1 MEVLVDIEE
10 CLLGDFDRAAR
21 IQNITRNA
29 AIRSAITDW
38 LSQARRDA
46 VVRELFESGVRV
58 VRDGGGH
65 VEDILKRLGKVEADV
80 SELKSEVSAILAT
93 IPYLATKA
101 DVRSAVAEV
110 LDKCGSL
117 MSGIAANRVR

>member
-29 AIRSAITDW
+29 AIRGAITDW

-46 VVRELFESGVRV
+46 VVRELFDAEFESSGTDRS
-58 VRDGGGH
+58 D
-65 VEDILKRLGKVEADV
+65 
-80 SELKSEVSAILAT
+80 SEKPFTSSIQA
-93 IPYLATKA
+93 
-101 DVRSAVAEV
+101 R
-110 LDKCGSL
+110 
-117 MSGIAANRVR
+117 